1 MKHQHFVRTLYML
14 LLATTVNSCQLGRYV
29 WYGRSDLLSHHEI
42 FPYRKLYASTDETF
56 MFPFS
61 VTAPAHPAINQVIE
75 KYNLMIKTLGIGE
88 NLLDGSYESFET
100 FLQSKETA
108 AFIIIQRDSI
118 LYENYFGRYSRESI
132 LPSFSIAK
140 SILSVLIG
148 CAIDDGLIQS
158 VHEPVTNYIPELKEL
173 GFEEVSIRDLLQM
186 TSGIDFE
193 ENYANPFGD
202 VARIYFGT
210 NLRRAMLNTR
220 LGTET
225 ERRFYYNSGDSQLL
239 GMVLAKA
246 LNDKSITRYMQEKLW
261 TPLGMEFDG
270 SWSLDRKNGLEK
282 TFCCIN
288 TRAIDLAK
296 IGRLMLHGGSW
307 NGRQIVSE
315 QWVKT
320 STKTD
325 TTYGSESY
333 FQYHWWLIRG
343 SISATGHGGQ
353 ILYIYPPKELII
365 VRLGNDRGGIN
376 WNMWSGAIARLLE

>member
-1 MKHQHFVRTLYML
+1 ML
-14 LLATTVNSCQLGRYV
+14 LLATTVYSCQLGRYV
-29 WYGRSDLLSHHEI
+29 RYRRSDLLSHHEI
-42 FPYRKLYASTDETF
+42 FPYRKLYASTNETF
-56 MFPFS
+56 LFHFS
-61 VTAPAHPAINQVIE
+61 VTAPAYPDINQVIE

-88 NLLDGSYESFET
+88 NLLDVSYESFET

-118 LYENYFGRYSRESI
+118 LYENYFGDYSRESI
-132 LPSFSIAK
+132 FPSFSIAK

-158 VHEPVTNYIPELKEL
+158 VNEPVTNNIPELKEH
-173 GFEEVSIRDLLQM
+173 GFDKVRIRDLLQM

-193 ENYANPFGD
+193 EDYANPFGD
-202 VARIYFGT
+202 VAGIYFGT

-220 LGTET
+220 LVPET
-225 ERRFYYNSGDSQLL
+225 ERRFNYNSGDSQLL

-246 LNDKSITRYMQEKLW
+246 LNDKSVTRYMQEKLW

-288 TRAIDLAK
+288 ARAIDLAK
-296 IGRLMLHGGSW
+296 FGRLMLHGGIW

-315 QWVKT
+315 QWVKE

-325 TTYGSESY
+325 TTYGSVSY
-333 FQYHWWLIRG
+333 FQYYWWLPRG
-343 SISATGHGGQ
+343 SISATGVGGQ
-353 ILYIYPPKELII
+353 IIYVYPPKELIM

-376 WNMWSGAIARLLE
+376 WNLWGDAIARLLE